1 VASSIKIILRKKAT
15 ADGKYPLVIRI
26 IKERKTSIISLG
38 HSLDEKDW
46 DSKAQRVR
54 KSHPNSARLNNML
67 AKKLAEANDKYIEL
81 QTNNTDTSSRNITK
95 SIAATKQGTF
105 LRQAAH
111 YLLRLKNNGKGN
123 QLSADTPRVER
134 FKEFLGGSDINF
146 SEIDVP
152 LLKRFQAYL
161 KGTRKNIT
169 DRTIVNHLVVVRTI
183 YNQAIENN
191 LVDRK
196 YYPFGKGKIK
206 IKFPETLKI
215 GLSVADV
222 KAIEMA
228 EVTGHPHH
236 ARNLWLFSFY
246 FAGMRI
252 SDVLRLK
259 WSDLQDGRLYY
270 KMGKNSKADSM
281 KIPDKALSII
291 EQYRREYPV
300 HDLVFPDLESLPDL
314 LDEIQVQTRIKTR
327 IRKNNEQLQKALK
340 KSGVTKTVTMHIARH
355 TFGHIS
361 GGKIDPKMLQKFYRH
376 TSITTTMGYQANFIH
391 DDEDIALDTV
401 VGF

>member
-1 VASSIKIILRKKAT
+1 MRKKVT
-15 ADGKYPLVIRI
+15 ADEKYPLVIRI

-46 DSKAQRVR
+46 DAKAQRIK

-67 AKKLAEANDKYIEL
+67 SKKLAEANDKYIEL

-95 SIAATKQGTF
+95 SITATKQGTF
-105 LRQAAH
+105 LKQASL
-111 YLLRLKNNGKGN
+111 YLLRLKSNGKGN

-134 FKEFLGGSDINF
+134 VKEFLGGSDINF

-152 LLKRFQAYL
+152 FLKRFQAYL
-161 KGTRKNIT
+161 KGTRKNISE
-169 DRTIVNHLVVVRTI
+169 RTIVNHLVVIRTI

-196 YYPFGKGKIK
+196 HYPFGKGKIK
-206 IKFPETLKI
+206 IKFPESLKI
-215 GLSVADV
+215 GLSIADV
-222 KAIEMA
+222 KAIEIA
-228 EVTGHPHH
+228 KVGDHPNH

-259 WSDLQDGRLYY
+259 WSDMQDGRLYY
-270 KMGKNSKADSM
+270 KMGKNAKADSM
-281 KIPDKALSII
+281 KIPDKALPII
-291 EQYRREYPV
+291 EQYRRDNPV
-300 HDLVFPDLESLPDL
+300 HDLVFPDLETLPDL
-314 LDEIQVQTRIKTR
+314 NDEIQVQTRIKTR
-327 IRKNNEQLQKALK
+327 IRKNNEQLQKVLEEAK
-340 KSGVTKTVTMHIARH
+340 VTKAVTMHIARH
-355 TFGHIS
+355 SFGNIS

-391 DDEDIALDTV
+391 ENEDAALDSV